1 MGIPSSRYRLA
12 LHLVLV
18 VCDTQGRAMLRRVH
32 QSRVD
37 RQLRRAVFPAHLIDQ
52 PDDLLPRVLILLP
65 VRRFFICGWGGVF
78 AGTDCK
84 C

>member
-37 RQLRRAVFPAHLIDQ
+37 RQLRRAVFLAHLIDQ
-52 PDDLLPRVLILLP
+52 PDDLLPCRVCLTGAGFRNARALLA
-65 VRRFFICGWGGVF
+65 VNYRQR
-78 AGTDCK
+78 
-84 C
+84 